1 MHTPAAPSSTPA
13 VAAATTTTEF
23 ANRGYVVVP
32 DTFTKA
38 DVAAMRTTVAAA
50 VHART
55 TGTSPVGD
63 RHIGP
68 TTIRYA
74 EQFTQCL
81 NLWEDHPDVERIVRD
96 PRLAATAAKLLGVDC
111 VRVFQ
116 DQALFKAS
124 GGAPTYAHQD
134 VAYWPMA
141 TAECVTAWIPLSP
154 TGSTHDTGAMGYV
167 AGSHRSG
174 HCAFADIAHV
184 DDQAQLEADEAAL
197 LAHPAWRGAS
207 PTYVEAEVGSV
218 VWHHGRTVHRALPNV
233 SDGPREVFTVVYF
246 ADGVV
251 RGSVLPRA
259 SNVPHFVTDG
269 PPTER
274 VAVGQPLASARM
286 PVVYDGK
293 GHTPPRARL

>member
-1 MHTPAAPSSTPA
+1 MAAPLPTLTA
-13 VAAATTTTEF
+13 EF
-23 ANRGYVVVP
+23 ANRGYVVTP
-32 DTFTKA
+32 NLFTVV
-38 DVAAMRTTVAAA
+38 DVSVMRTTVAAA

-55 TGTSPVGD
+55 TGTAPVGD

-68 TTIRYA
+68 TTMRYT

-96 PRLAATAAKLLGVDC
+96 PRLTTIAARLLGTDR

-116 DQALFKAS
+116 DQALFKAP

-154 TGSTHDTGAMGYV
+154 TGSTYDTGAMGYV
-167 AGSHRSG
+167 AGSHLSD
-174 HCAFADIAHV
+174 HCEFADIAHV
-184 DDQAQLEADEAAL
+184 DDHKQLEAHEAAL

-207 PTYVEAEVGSV
+207 PTYVEADVGSV

-233 SDGPREVFTVVYF
+233 SAGPREVFTVVYF

-269 PPTER
+269 PSGER
-274 VAVGQPLASARM
+274 VAVGQPLASSRM
-286 PVVYDGK
+286 PIVYQ
-293 GHTPPRARL
+293 TPPKARL